1 MRKQQKNMHMSFE
14 KEKEEKKNR
23 RIITLRNISKSYILE
38 GKIIPALE
46 NINFEIRK
54 NEFIC
59 IIGPSGCGKTTLL
72 KILVGLEKYDAGEII
87 NHNKSMIKFSLVF
100 QNFALIPWLTVL
112 DNVKL
117 ALDGEKN
124 LREEEKTERAKKY
137 LSLVGL
143 DGFENAYPKELSGG
157 MKQRVGI
164 ARALALEP
172 NILCMDEPFSGLDV
186 LTAENLREEI
196 LMLWQDK
203 SLPLDAIVM
212 VTHNIEEAIY
222 LATRVIVISGKP
234 GKIVD
239 DFFVNLPRPRDRKS
253 EDFYMLIDKIYAK
266 IA

>member
-1 MRKQQKNMHMSFE
+1 MRGNNE
-14 KEKEEKKNR
+14 KIESRNE
-23 RIITLRNISKSYILE
+23 RIITLRNISKSYVL
-38 GKIIPALE
+38 GNKIIPALE
-46 NINFEIRK
+46 NINLEIRK

-59 IIGPSGCGKTTLL
+59 ILGPSGCGKTTLL
-72 KILVGLEKYDAGEII
+72 KILVGLEKQDSGEII
-87 NHNKSMIKFSLVF
+87 NHDEREIRFSLVF
-100 QNFALIPWLTVL
+100 QNFALIPWLSVL

-117 ALDGEKN
+117 ALDSEKN
-124 LREEEKTERAKKY
+124 LSEEEKLRRAKKY

-143 DGFENAYPKELSGG
+143 DGFENAYPRELSGG

-164 ARALALEP
+164 ARALATEP

-203 SLPLDAIVM
+203 SLAIDAIVM

-222 LATRVIVISGKP
+222 LATRVVVISGKP
-234 GKIVD
+234 GKVVD
-239 DFFVNLPRPRDRKS
+239 DFVVPLPRPRDRKS
-253 EDFYMLIDKIYAK
+253 EDFYRLIDKIYAK